1 MAAGIRGFRE
11 DALIPDLTPEQL
23 SVLYNNRLA
32 VPDYAEYLERWQ
44 RRSAALREREKYRA
58 DIAYGPRP
66 RNLIDLFVPD
76 GPGSA
81 PLLVYLHGGYW
92 QMLGKHD
99 WSWIAEPWLARGMA
113 VAIVGYTLCPE
124 TTVAGIVAEVEA
136 ACAHLY
142 LNADALGIDRER
154 IHLAGHSAGGHLTA
168 MLLTVDWS
176 KRDAS
181 MPLHLFRSAVA
192 ISGVFDLEPLTQTYL
207 NDALRLTRKDALAV
221 SPIFRNNLGG
231 TPLLV
236 VVGASETAEFLRQSR
251 EFCAAWGGAPRL
263 EAVRLNHFSIVEAFC
278 DPDSAV
284 FDEAWQRFGGH

>member
-1 MAAGIRGFRE
+1 
-11 DALIPDLTPEQL
+11 LIPDLTPEQL

-32 VPDYAEYLERWQ
+32 VPDYADYLARWQ
-44 RRSAALREREKYRA
+44 THSRTLREGQKYHA
-58 DIAYGPRP
+58 DIAYGPKP
-66 RNLIDLFVPD
+66 RNCIDLFVPN
-76 GPGSA
+76 GQRSA

-142 LNADALGIDRER
+142 LNADALRVDRER

-168 MLLTVDWS
+168 MLLTVDWR
-176 KRDAS
+176 KRDARL
-181 MPLHLFRSAVA
+181 PLRLFRSAVA

-207 NDALRLTRKDALAV
+207 NDALRLTREEALAV
-221 SPIFRNNLGG
+221 SPIFRTDLSG

-236 VVGASETAEFLRQSR
+236 VVGANETTEFLRQSR
-251 EFCAAWGGAPRL
+251 EFCAAWGNAPRL
-263 EAVRLNHFSIVEAFC
+263 EAARVNHFSVVEAFC
-278 DPDSAV
+278 DPDSDV
-284 FDEAWQRFGGH
+284 FAEVWQRFGGD

>member
-1 MAAGIRGFRE
+1 M
-11 DALIPDLTPEQL
+11 IPDLTPEQL

-32 VPDYAEYLERWQ
+32 VPDYADYLARWQ
-44 RRSAALREREKYRA
+44 KSSAALRDREKYRA

-76 GPGSA
+76 GPASA

-99 WSWIAEPWLARGMA
+99 WSWVAEPWLARGMA

-142 LNADALGIDRER
+142 RNADVLRIDRQR
-154 IHLAGHSAGGHLTA
+154 LHLAGHSAGGHLTA
-168 MLLTVDWS
+168 MLLTVDWP

-181 MPLHLFRSAVA
+181 LPRRLFRSAVA

-207 NDALRLTRKDALAV
+207 NDALRLTREDALAA
-221 SPIFRNNLGG
+221 SPIFRSNLGN

-236 VVGASETAEFLRQSR
+236 VVGASETAEFLRQAR
-251 EFCAAWGGAPRL
+251 EFCAAWNGAARL
-263 EAVRLNHFSIVEAFC
+263 EAARLNHFSIVEAFC

-284 FDEAWQRFGGH
+284 FEEALQRFRGD

>member
-1 MAAGIRGFRE
+1 MRE
-11 DALIPDLTPEQL
+11 DCALKPDLTPEQL

-32 VPDYAEYLERWQ
+32 VPDYAQYLERWQ

-66 RNLIDLFVPD
+66 RNLIDLFVPAA
-76 GPGSA
+76 PRPA

-99 WSWIAEPWLARGMA
+99 WSWVAEPWLARGMA

-124 TTVAGIVAEVEA
+124 TTVAGIVAEA
-136 ACAHLY
+136 QSACAHLY
-142 LNADALGIDRER
+142 RNADTLGIERGR

-168 MLLTVDWS
+168 MLLTVDWP
-176 KRDAS
+176 KLEVKL
-181 MPLHLFRSAVA
+181 PLRLFRSAVA

-207 NDALRLTRKDALAV
+207 NEALRLTREEALAA
-221 SPIFRNNLGG
+221 SPIFRTDLGG

-236 VVGASETAEFLRQSR
+236 IVGASETAEFLRQSR
-251 EFCAAWGGAPRL
+251 EFCAAWRAAPPC
-263 EAVRLNHFSIVEAFC
+263 EAAGLNHFSVVEAFC
-278 DPDSAV
+278 DPNCAV
-284 FDEAWQRFGGH
+284 FQEVWRRFAGA